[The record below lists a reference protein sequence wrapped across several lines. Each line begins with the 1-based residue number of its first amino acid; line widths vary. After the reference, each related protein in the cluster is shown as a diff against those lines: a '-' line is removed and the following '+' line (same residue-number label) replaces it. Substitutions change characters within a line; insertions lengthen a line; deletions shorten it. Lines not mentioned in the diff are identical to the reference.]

1 MKRRSVTAG
10 LMNRSDRSP
19 FWVTRPLRIALE
31 SYVILPIKLVFPSAV
46 QWDKIAFL
54 GKARKWKA
62 YL

>member
-31 SYVILPIKLVFPSAV
+31 NVWDLTNQIGFR
-46 QWDKIAFL
+46 QWDNIAFL